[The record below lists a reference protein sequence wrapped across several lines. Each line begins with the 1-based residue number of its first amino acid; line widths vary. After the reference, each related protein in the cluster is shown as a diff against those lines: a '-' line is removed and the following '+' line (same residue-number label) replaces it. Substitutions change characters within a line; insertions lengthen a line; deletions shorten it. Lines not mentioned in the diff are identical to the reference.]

1 MEKTK
6 IIRMIICTICAAI
19 LVWLDRI
26 SKLWAIAN
34 LMNKEEKW
42 IIKNALQLYYLP
54 NGNRGAAWGMLEGH
68 QTLFVIIATVVV
80 LAIAYI
86 IFNIPEDKK
95 FIFLTISL
103 TFIAAGGIGNMYDR
117 IMQGYVVD
125 FIYFSL
131 IDFPIFNVADIYVSV
146 STVLLALYLIFI
158 VKEDELKQLEEA
170 IKNPLNRK

>member
-6 IIRMIICTICAAI
+6 IIRMVICTICAAI